1 VNKAHVRNVGD
12 LENFDYPPEQCRTV
26 TRDDDLELFMVRLRR
41 GERGCCRRSGGRYR

>member
-26 TRDDDLELFMVRLRR
+26 TRDDDLEMFMVSAAGLLR
-41 GERGCCRRSGGRYR
+41 GGWEVRMAA